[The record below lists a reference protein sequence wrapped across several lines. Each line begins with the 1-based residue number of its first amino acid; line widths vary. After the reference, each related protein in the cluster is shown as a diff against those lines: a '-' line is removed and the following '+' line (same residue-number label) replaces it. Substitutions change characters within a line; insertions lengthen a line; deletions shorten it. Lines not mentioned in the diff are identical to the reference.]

1 MGDEQR
7 KEKKKLTDSLGLV
20 RDQKIK
26 EDTFGIYYQIMATNR
41 RFFFGLKCKI
51 DCLTFSFFF
60 FHISF
65 QLFKFQIYSIKIF
78 SLTFINFFKKKSG
91 KIFLIIN

>member
-41 RFFFGLKCKI
+41 RFFFFFFGLKCKI
-51 DCLTFSFFF
+51 DCLNFFF
-60 FHISF
+60 FFFSYFISV
-65 QLFKFQIYSIKIF
+65 L
-78 SLTFINFFKKKSG
+78 
-91 KIFLIIN
+91 